1 MTKQGNLTV
10 HTENIFP
17 IIKKFLYSDHE
28 IFLRELIS
36 NAVDATQKL
45 KTFASASDFEGTLG
59 DLTIKVEIDTKKNTL
74 TIKDHGIGMTEAEV
88 DQYINQIAFSSA
100 EEFVQKYADK
110 KDAAAIIGHFGLG
123 FYSAFMVAEKVE
135 LQTKSYQ
142 KDSEPVHW
150 TCIGTTSFEME
161 KGTRK
166 KRGTDII
173 LHINEDSKE
182 FLEVSRIETLLKKY
196 CRFMPV
202 EIEFDG
208 KKINNT
214 EPLWLKK
221 PASLKDEDYIAFYK
235 ELYPYS
241 EDPLFWI
248 HLNVDYPFNLT
259 GILYFPKHQNYLE
272 VQKNKVQL
280 YSNQVFV
287 TDEVKEIM
295 PEFLT
300 LLHGIVDSPD
310 IPLNVSR
317 SYLQS
322 DTNVKKISSYIVKKV
337 GDKLSDI
344 FKENREDYEKKW
356 DEIGFFIKYGM
367 LTDEKFAEKAREF
380 ALVKNI
386 EDKYFTIA
394 EYIEKAKTLQ
404 TDKNGTEVWLYTID
418 AIQQHGY
425 VEAVKKKS
433 YDILVF
439 NNPIDSHF
447 IQHIESKEEKLTIK
461 RVDADTSD
469 KLIEKD
475 EKIES
480 VLSKDEEAAL
490 QEVYETVAGKE
501 KYSVKLESLSPEDAP
516 VLITQSEWMRRMK
529 EMSRLSGGGANMD
542 MFPGGYDLILNTN
555 HKLAKKIADAKESE
569 ESTKLAG
576 YLFDLARLSQ
586 NLLSGQDLTDFV
598 NKSMERL
605 DS

>member
-45 KTFASASDFEGTLG
+45 KTLASSGEFDGELG
-59 DLTIKVEIDTKKNTL
+59 DLKIKIEIDSKKKTL
-74 TIKDHGIGMTEAEV
+74 KISDHGIGMTEAEV

-100 EEFVQKYADK
+100 EEFVQKFADT

-135 LQTKSYQ
+135 IQTKSY
-142 KDSEPVHW
+142 KKENADPVHW
-150 TCIGTTSFEME
+150 TCIGTTSFEMD
-161 KGTRK
+161 KGKRK
-166 KRGTDII
+166 TRGTDII
-173 LHINEDSKE
+173 LHINDDSSE
-182 FLEVSRIETLLKKY
+182 FLETSRIETMLKKY

-208 KKINNT
+208 KTINNT

-221 PASLKDEDYIAFYK
+221 PNVLKDEDYIAFYK

-259 GILYFPKHQNYLE
+259 GILYFPRHQNYME

-317 SYLQS
+317 SYLQADS
-322 DTNVKKISSYIVKKV
+322 NVKKISSYIVKKV
-337 GDKLSDI
+337 SDKLADI
-344 FKENREDYEKKW
+344 FKENREDFEKKW

-380 ALVKNI
+380 ALVKNT
-386 EDKYFTIA
+386 ESKYFTFA
-394 EYIEKAKTLQ
+394 EYIEKVKPLQ
-404 TDKNGTEVWLYTID
+404 TDKNGTEVWLYTTD
-418 AIQQHGY
+418 EQQQHSFID
-425 VEAVKKKS
+425 AVKKKS
-433 YDILVF
+433 YDVLVL

-447 IQHIESKEEKLTIK
+447 IQHIESKEEKLAIK
-461 RVDADTSD
+461 RVDADTPD
-469 KLIEKD
+469 KLIEKED
-475 EKIES
+475 KVAS
-480 VLSKDEEAAL
+480 VLNKDEETAL
-490 QEVYETVAGKE
+490 QQAFENIAGKD
-501 KYSVKLESLSPEDAP
+501 KYTVKLESLSPDDAP
-516 VLITQSEWMRRMK
+516 ALITQSEWMRRMK
-529 EMSRLSGGGANMD
+529 EMSRLSGNNSMD

-555 HKLAKKIADAKESE
+555 HKLSKKIADGKGDE
-569 ESTKLAG
+569 ESAKLAG

-598 NKSMERL
+598 NRSIEQL
-605 DS
+605 NS

>member
-45 KTFASASDFEGTLG
+45 KTFASSSDFEGTLG
-59 DLTIKVEIDTKKNTL
+59 DLTIKVEIDEKKKTL
-74 TIKDHGIGMTEAEV
+74 TIKDHGIGMTEAQV

-135 LQTKSYQ
+135 LQTKSYL

-161 KGTRK
+161 KGSRK
-166 KRGTDII
+166 KRGTDVV

-182 FLEVSRIETLLKKY
+182 FLEKSRIETLLKKY

-208 KKINNT
+208 KVINNT

-221 PASLKDEDYIAFYK
+221 PATLKDEDYIAFYK

-259 GILYFPKHQNYLE
+259 GILYFPKHQNYME

-300 LLHGIVDSPD
+300 LLHGIIDSPD

-317 SYLQS
+317 SYLQADS
-322 DTNVKKISSYIVKKV
+322 NVKKISSYIVKKV
-337 GDKLSDI
+337 SDKLAEI
-344 FKENREDYEKKW
+344 FKENREEFEKKW

-380 ALVKNI
+380 ALVKNT
-386 EDKYFTIA
+386 EGKYFTIA
-394 EYIEKAKTLQ
+394 EYSEKVKPLQ
-404 TDKNGTEVWLYTID
+404 TDKDGTLVWLYTID
-418 AIQQHGY
+418 PQQQHGY

-433 YDILVF
+433 YDVLVF

-447 IQHIESKEEKLTIK
+447 IQHIESKEEKLAIK
-461 RVDADTSD
+461 RVDADTPD

-490 QEVYETVAGKE
+490 QEVYENIAGKD
-501 KYSVKLESLSPEDAP
+501 KYTIKLESLSPDDAP

-529 EMSRLSGGGANMD
+529 EMSRLSGGANMD

-555 HKLAKKIADAKESE
+555 HKLSKKIADSKDTED
-569 ESTKLAG
+569 TKKLAG

-598 NKSMERL
+598 NKSIDQL
-605 DS
+605 NS

>member
-45 KTFASASDFEGTLG
+45 KTYSSASDFEGTLG
-59 DLTIKVEIDTKKNTL
+59 DLTIKVEIDSKKNTL
-74 TIKDHGIGMTEAEV
+74 TIRDHGIGMTEAEV

-221 PASLKDEDYIAFYK
+221 PATLKDEDYIAFYK

-259 GILYFPKHQNYLE
+259 GILYFPKQQNYLE
-272 VQKNKVQL
+272 VQKSKVQL

-337 GDKLSDI
+337 GDKLADI
-344 FKENREDYEKKW
+344 FKENREDFEKKW

-380 ALVKNI
+380 ALLKNI

-394 EYIEKAKTLQ
+394 EYVEKVKPLQ

-418 AIQQHGY
+418 AQQQHGY

-433 YDILVF
+433 YDVLVF

-447 IQHIESKEEKLTIK
+447 IQHVESKEEKLTIK
-461 RVDADTSD
+461 RVDADTPD

-490 QEVYETVAGKE
+490 QQVYETVAGKE
-501 KYSVKLESLSPEDAP
+501 KFTVKLESLSPEDAP

-529 EMSRLSGGGANMD
+529 EMSRLSGGSNMD

-555 HKLAKKIADAKESE
+555 HKLAKKIADAKDNEDSA
-569 ESTKLAG
+569 KLAG

-586 NLLSGQDLTDFV
+586 NLLSGQELTDFV

>member
-45 KTFASASDFEGTLG
+45 KTFASASDFDGALG
-59 DLTIKVEIDTKKNTL
+59 DLTIKVEIDSKKNTL
-74 TIKDHGIGMTEAEV
+74 TIKDYGIGMTEAEV

-135 LQTKSYQ
+135 LQTKSYR

-161 KGTRK
+161 KGSRK

-182 FLEVSRIETLLKKY
+182 FLETSRIETLLKKY

-202 EIEFDG
+202 EIEFEG

-214 EPLWLKK
+214 EPIWLKK
-221 PASLKDEDYIAFYK
+221 PVTLKDEDYIAFYK

-259 GILYFPKHQNYLE
+259 GILYFPKQQNYLE
-272 VQKNKVQL
+272 VQKSKVQL

-300 LLHGIVDSPD
+300 LLHGIIDSPD

-322 DTNVKKISSYIVKKV
+322 DSNVKKISSYIVKKV
-337 GDKLSDI
+337 ADKLADI
-344 FKENREDYEKKW
+344 FKENREEFEKKW

-386 EDKYFTIA
+386 ENKYFTFA
-394 EYIEKAKTLQ
+394 EYGEKVKPLQ
-404 TDKNGTEVWLYTID
+404 TDKNGTQVWLYTID
-418 AIQQHGY
+418 AGQQHGY
-425 VEAVKKKS
+425 VGAVKKKS
-433 YDILVF
+433 YDVLVF

-447 IQHIESKEEKLTIK
+447 IQHIEGKEEKLAIK
-461 RVDADTSD
+461 RVDADTPD
-469 KLIEKD
+469 MLIEKED
-475 EKIES
+475 KIES
-480 VLSKDEEAAL
+480 VLTKDEETVL
-490 QEVYETVAGKE
+490 QQVYENVAGKD
-501 KYSVKLESLSPEDAP
+501 KYTVKLESLSPEDAP

-529 EMSRLSGGGANMD
+529 EMSRLSGGANMD

-555 HKLAKKIADAKESE
+555 HKLAKKIADTKESE
-569 ESTKLAG
+569 ESTRMAG

-598 NKSMERL
+598 NRSMERL